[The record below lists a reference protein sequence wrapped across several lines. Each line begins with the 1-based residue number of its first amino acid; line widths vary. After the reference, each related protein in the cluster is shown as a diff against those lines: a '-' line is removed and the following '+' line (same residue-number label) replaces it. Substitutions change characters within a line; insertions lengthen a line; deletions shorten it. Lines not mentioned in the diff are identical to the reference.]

1 MEQTQQ
7 VFKPDFS
14 KLHDLNPLG
23 YIIRENLKEA
33 TFGMLDGRYV
43 ANKEARGIAIKNKF
57 KIGHKVVYP
66 VQDIIEY
73 LEQQYKPCK
82 NGGVIDEG

>member
-7 VFKPDFS
+7 AFKPDFS

-23 YIIRENLKEA
+23 YILRENLEQA
-33 TFGMLDGRYV
+33 TFGMINGRSI
-43 ANKEARGIAIKNKF
+43 ATKESRGQVIKNKF

-66 VQDIIEY
+66 VKDIIDF

-82 NGGVIDEG
+82 KEESIND